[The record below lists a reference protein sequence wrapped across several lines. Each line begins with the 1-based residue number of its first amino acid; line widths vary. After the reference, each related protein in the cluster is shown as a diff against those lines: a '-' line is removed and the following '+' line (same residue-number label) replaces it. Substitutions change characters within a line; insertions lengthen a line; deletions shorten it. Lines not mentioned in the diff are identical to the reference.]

1 MLTGVLAGAHPLL
14 ANKKNQAPRE
24 MPSAANY
31 DEKKLQLA
39 IGKAST
45 GYKKSFNQ
53 YTTGGMDDQEKL
65 QPVTK
70 KLHLATKKA

>member
-53 YTTGGMDDQEKL
+53 YMTGVMDDQRK
-65 QPVTK
+65 VTTGDRK
-70 KLHLATKKA
+70 SFI